1 MSEYLAEAYLAE
13 ERAKI
18 LAAALPHA
26 AFDGWSE
33 STLDRAVA
41 DAGLDPAPDPALG
54 RRAFPRGAVDLL
66 EFFIADADDRMLR
79 ELEARDLPSMRMRE
93 RITTAIRV
101 RLEQNQAHREAVRR
115 GLTLL
120 ALPQNGPL
128 ALKTLYRT
136 VDAIWHAAG
145 DRATD
150 FNFYSKRAIL
160 AGVYSA
166 TLLYW
171 LTDDSE
177 GAAKT
182 WVFLDRR
189 IAEVMRFEKAKA
201 RAAGLRDRL
210 PDPFRIL
217 RRARRARR
225 AN

>member
-1 MSEYLAEAYLAE
+1 MSGYLTE

-26 AFDGWSE
+26 AFDGWTE
-33 STLDRAVA
+33 ATLDRAVA
-41 DAGLDPAPDPALG
+41 DAGLDPALG
-54 RRAFPRGAVDLL
+54 QRAFPGGAVDLL
-66 EFFIADADDRMLR
+66 ACFIADADDRMLR
-79 ELEARDLPSMRMRE
+79 ELEARDLAAMPVRA

-115 GLTLL
+115 ALTLL

-145 DRATD
+145 DRSTD

-171 LTDDSE
+171 LNDDSDD
-177 GAAKT
+177 AAKT
-182 WVFLDRR
+182 WAFLDRR
-189 IAEVMRFEKAKA
+189 VAEVIRFEKAKA
-201 RAAGLRDRL
+201 RAAELRDRL

-217 RRARRARR
+217 RRMRRA
-225 AN
+225 